1 HALQRGQVVPAMK
14 KAGVK
19 QYTVFETL
27 VGDQTEFVI
36 VRPLPSFAEFNGPD
50 LLEKALGAKAAAA
63 LSSRL
68 RACVDGSHARIEN
81 SRDEFF
87 LDPGAAGTLFVRRYR
102 AMPGRAG
109 DYMSFVRNEMM
120 PLARRAQQ

>member
-1 HALQRGQVVPAMK
+1 MPALK

-50 LLEKALGAKAAAA
+50 LRSALA
-63 LSSRL
+63 
-68 RACVDGSHARIEN
+68 
-81 SRDEFF
+81 
-87 LDPGAAGTLFVRRYR
+87 VRPR
-102 AMPGRAG
+102 
-109 DYMSFVRNEMM
+109 
-120 PLARRAQQ
+120 